1 MISYVSGYLIIPLE
15 VICCKLF
22 FETFCIGKKIKM
34 CYQALFWGLLC
45 VLIYIPAIFFGDSF
59 LLKQITVIGIVAVAT
74 KIYWKITY
82 KKSFM
87 LAFLFQSLVLVADYI
102 TIVIDSS
109 LLTRSINQ
117 NQTTQG
123 FLILLTKMILFLM
136 IIIIK
141 SILGGWQLEFLEDA
155 EWLKFMFFP
164 VFTIC
169 IIIALISKPELM
181 INETQKQIFWVF
193 ALGLVGMN
201 VMLFSLLQDVAK
213 RERELLE
220 RRMFEREAKHKF
232 SLYESMAEATKQQ
245 QALSHEYQNQL
256 VCIQS
261 LLHTGQYNK
270 LEEYVKQITG
280 VVLKDLDYIDTNN
293 AIVNAILNEKYC
305 QSLEQGIV
313 IVCKIN
319 DLAGMTIE
327 DQDIALLLSNLLN
340 NALEACQKCVDEKV
354 IKVKL
359 ILEDDNIVLSVKNTY
374 DGNVITSEGSYITT
388 KKNKRN
394 HGVGIKNM
402 IQVIEKYDGYYSISY
417 DEKYFSFSCVIPR

>member
-136 IIIIK
+136 IIII
-141 SILGGWQLEFLEDA
+141 S
-155 EWLKFMFFP
+155 
-164 VFTIC
+164 
-169 IIIALISKPELM
+169 
-181 INETQKQIFWVF
+181 
-193 ALGLVGMN
+193 
-201 VMLFSLLQDVAK
+201 
-213 RERELLE
+213 
-220 RRMFEREAKHKF
+220 
-232 SLYESMAEATKQQ
+232 
-245 QALSHEYQNQL
+245 
-256 VCIQS
+256 VC
-261 LLHTGQYNK
+261 
-270 LEEYVKQITG
+270 
-280 VVLKDLDYIDTNN
+280 
-293 AIVNAILNEKYC
+293 
-305 QSLEQGIV
+305 
-313 IVCKIN
+313 
-319 DLAGMTIE
+319 
-327 DQDIALLLSNLLN
+327 
-340 NALEACQKCVDEKV
+340 
-354 IKVKL
+354 
-359 ILEDDNIVLSVKNTY
+359 
-374 DGNVITSEGSYITT
+374 
-388 KKNKRN
+388 
-394 HGVGIKNM
+394 
-402 IQVIEKYDGYYSISY
+402 
-417 DEKYFSFSCVIPR
+417 